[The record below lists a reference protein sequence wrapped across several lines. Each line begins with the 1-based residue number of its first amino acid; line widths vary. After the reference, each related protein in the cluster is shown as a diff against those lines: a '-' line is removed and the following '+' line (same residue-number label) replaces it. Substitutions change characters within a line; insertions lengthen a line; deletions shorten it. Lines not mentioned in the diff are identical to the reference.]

1 MKRTT
6 QKQPFYDD
14 FYIIRSIRLASTSIF
29 SRLIVVFLLIFS
41 STLLLSFNSLT
52 VKKNNQQ
59 LPVKKVIPIP
69 AKRTSPSKI
78 VKSKK
83 VKKSKKS
90 VVVKKDTLLDIDP
103 ATANSPLYNN

>member
-6 QKQPFYDD
+6 QKQPFYGD
-14 FYIIRSIRLASTSIF
+14 FYITISIRLASTSIF

-41 STLLLSFNSLT
+41 STLLLNFNTLA
-52 VKKNNQQ
+52 VEKNNQQ
-59 LPVKKVIPIP
+59 LPVKKVTSTP
-69 AKRTSPSKI
+69 AKRTSSSKI

-90 VVVKKDTLLDIDP
+90 VVVKKDTLLNIDP
-103 ATANSPLYNN
+103 TTANSPLYNN

>member
-1 MKRTT
+1 MKPTT
-6 QKQPFYDD
+6 QKQPFYGD
-14 FYIIRSIRLASTSIF
+14 FYIIRSISLASTSIF

-41 STLLLSFNSLT
+41 STLLLSFNTLAME
-52 VKKNNQQ
+52 KNNQQ
-59 LPVKKVIPIP
+59 LPVKKVTSTP
-69 AKRTSPSKI
+69 AKRASPSKI

-83 VKKSKKS
+83 AKKSKKS

>member
-6 QKQPFYDD
+6 QKLLFYGD
-14 FYIIRSIRLASTSIF
+14 FYIIKNIRLASLSIF
-29 SRLIVVFLLIFS
+29 PRLIIAFLLIFS
-41 STLLLSFNSLT
+41 STMLLSFDTLA
-52 VKKNNQQ
+52 VEKNNQQ
-59 LPVKKVIPIP
+59 LPVKKTTPTP
-69 AKRTSPSKI
+69 EKRTSSSKI

-103 ATANSPLYNN
+103 ATASSPLYKN

>member
-6 QKQPFYDD
+6 QKLSFYGD
-14 FYIIRSIRLASTSIF
+14 FYIIRNIRFSSISIF
-29 SRLIVVFLLIFS
+29 SRLIIVFLLIFS
-41 STLLLSFNSLT
+41 STMLLSFDT
-52 VKKNNQQ
+52 IAVEKNNQQ
-59 LPVKKVIPIP
+59 LPVKKATSPSK
-69 AKRTSPSKI
+69 KRTSSSKI

-90 VVVKKDTLLDIDP
+90 VVIKKDTLLNIDP